1 MLSEEGIP
9 KLVDFG
15 FAERYELKGPHS
27 FESQLAYGTPEYL
40 CPERAKGNVHD
51 TRKSDVWSLAITFF
65 EILTGRTPFE
75 REGESFSTKE
85 ELETYWKRTV
95 SGRWLDMK
103 RERSNGRVSQAF
115 EALLKRMLAPNA
127 RIRLTAAEVCKD
139 SYWTISPRMCILSVI
154 FYALIVNAHISRPG
168 FASRGTFQ
176 ATVLYLLGTLDQVGC
191 HRKVQNTLADT
202 PRGQQEPYSNCL
214 AYEGSE
220 GGQWCASGARKLTIT
235 HISHSEHGLEPVLDG
250 TTESRLTRATD
261 CKGECTPQR
270 VQAAKS

>member
-1 MLSEEGIP
+1 MLSDEGIP

-15 FAERYELKGPHS
+15 FAERYELKGPRA

-103 RERSNGRVSQAF
+103 RERSNSRISPAL

-127 RIRLTAAEVCKD
+127 RVRLTAAELCKD
-139 SYWTISPRMCILSVI
+139 SYWIIPPRMCTVPVI
-154 FYALIVNAHISRPG
+154 FCTLIVDENQPTDLRKKRRLSSDGSLYFRNSR
-168 FASRGTFQ
+168 ASRVPPESPKCPHG
-176 ATVLYLLGTLDQVGC
+176 Y
-191 HRKVQNTLADT
+191 
-202 PRGQQEPYSNCL
+202 P
-214 AYEGSE
+214 SE
-220 GGQWCASGARKLTIT
+220 A
-235 HISHSEHGLEPVLDG
+235 
-250 TTESRLTRATD
+250 TRAPLQPPRLQRQRKQSMVRIRAEKAPH
-261 CKGECTPQR
+261 CSFIPQ
-270 VQAAKS
+270 

>member
-15 FAERYELKGPHS
+15 FAERYELRGSHA

-103 RERSNGRVSQAF
+103 RERSNGRVSPAL

-127 RIRLTAAEVCKD
+127 RIRLTAAEVCRD
-139 SYWTISPRMCILSVI
+139 SYWTISPRMCMLPVI
-154 FYALIVNAHISRPG
+154 FYVLILNDISRPG
-168 FASRGTFQ
+168 FASRGAFQ
-176 ATVLYLLGTLDQVGC
+176 ATVFYILGTLEQVGC
-191 HRKVQNTLADT
+191 HRKVQNTLADNA
-202 PRGQQEPYSNCL
+202 RRQQEPHSDCH
-214 AYEGSE
+214 AHEGSE
-220 GGQWCASGARKLTIT
+220 SSQWCASGDEKAHYYSYI
-235 HISHSEHGLEPVLDG
+235 P
-250 TTESRLTRATD
+250 
-261 CKGECTPQR
+261 
-270 VQAAKS
+270 

>member
-1 MLSEEGIP
+1 LLSEEGIP

-15 FAERYELKGPHS
+15 FSERYELRGLHA

-75 REGESFSTKE
+75 REGEKFSTKE

-103 RERSNGRVSQAF
+103 RERSSGRVSPAL

-127 RIRLTAAEVCKD
+127 RIRLTAAEVCRD
-139 SYWTISPRMCILSVI
+139 SYWTIPPCMCILSVI
-154 FYALIVNAHISRPG
+154 FYTLIINVHISRPV
-168 FASRGTFQ
+168 FAGTGAFQ
-176 ATVLYLLGTLDQVGC
+176 ATVLHILGTLEQVGC
-191 HRKVQNTLADT
+191 HRKVQNTLAGT
-202 PRGQQEPYSNCL
+202 PWRQ
-214 AYEGSE
+214 
-220 GGQWCASGARKLTIT
+220 
-235 HISHSEHGLEPVLDG
+235 
-250 TTESRLTRATD
+250 
-261 CKGECTPQR
+261 
-270 VQAAKS
+270 

>member
-15 FAERYELKGPHS
+15 FAERYEPKGPNA

-75 REGESFSTKE
+75 REGEQFSTKE

-103 RERSNGRVSQAF
+103 RERSKSRVSPAL
-115 EALLKRMLAPNA
+115 EALLKRMLASNA
-127 RIRLTAAEVCKD
+127 RVRFTAAEMCKD
-139 SYWTISPRMCILSVI
+139 SYWTIPLRMSKLSAV
-154 FYALIVNAHISRPG
+154 FNMLNVN
-168 FASRGTFQ
+168 
-176 ATVLYLLGTLDQVGC
+176 V
-191 HRKVQNTLADT
+191 
-202 PRGQQEPYSNCL
+202 
-214 AYEGSE
+214 
-220 GGQWCASGARKLTIT
+220 
-235 HISHSEHGLEPVLDG
+235 
-250 TTESRLTRATD
+250 
-261 CKGECTPQR
+261 
-270 VQAAKS
+270 